1 MTSSYVDL
9 HNLSEITMDGI
20 TVSNLKC
27 DSIITTDLTVSG
39 NLTGLTTSSSSIFN
53 YTYTPSS
60 RLFTLGLANQIGSD
74 YILITDGSGV
84 FHVVLF
90 SPLIYPLLSATSPIL
105 YNNATGV
112 FSFDSSA
119 NLTFTGLI
127 TATNNTLSTISQANK
142 VYVTPTSVNTNYF
155 FPMFTSITAG
165 YKDFV
170 CESNTTFYY
179 NPVTDQLT
187 SSNFTGSVTIK
198 TNSYQGLTTSS
209 AITIGNAL
217 NTITMAGGITAST
230 GLNIPTGQTYKINS
244 VAINTDNVLSTGA
257 TNKYLNSLTAT
268 SPILYNSG
276 TYVVSLDTTANI
288 IFTGLITATSN
299 VLSTVSQS
307 NLINVTNTVSA
318 SNYSLLFNT
327 ASAGYKSVFS
337 NANLYYHAFLQRLY
351 TTNLTVSNNLTVSTT
366 LNVLNFTSTGTFSV
380 PDYSITNVMLEWSN
394 IELNG
399 QPMVLGGT
407 YSIPALSIT
416 NGMLASNSVT
426 LPKIDSS
433 VYSTTN
439 TASKLVQRDAFGTIN
454 VGSVKCNIVEYAS
467 SALVPCTINVSVVV
481 PTTFPS
487 VSTAQMGYYQN
498 DYVSLSGATVTLGSV
513 VLYGIELVG

>member
-39 NLTGLTTSSSSIFN
+39 NLTGLLTTTNSIFN
-53 YTYTPSS
+53 YTYNSS
-60 RLFTLGLANQIGSD
+60 TRTFNLTLQNQAGID
-74 YILITDGSGV
+74 YILITDSSGV
-84 FHVVLF
+84 PQWVLF
-90 SPLIYPLLSATSPIL
+90 TPLIYPLLSATAPIL
-105 YNNATGV
+105 YNNITGV
-112 FSFDSSA
+112 FSLDTTIA
-119 NLTFTGLI
+119 QNETFTGLI

-217 NTITMAGGITAST
+217 NTITMAGSITAST

-337 NANLYYHAFLQRLY
+337 NANLYYQAFLQRLY
-351 TTNLTVSNNLTVSTT
+351 TTNLTVSNNLTVSTS

-380 PDYSITNVMLEWSN
+380 PDYSITNIMLEWSN
-394 IELNG
+394 IQLNG
-399 QPMVLGGT
+399 QPMV
-407 YSIPALSIT
+407 
-416 NGMLASNSVT
+416 
-426 LPKIDSS
+426 
-433 VYSTTN
+433 
-439 TASKLVQRDAFGTIN
+439 
-454 VGSVKCNIVEYAS
+454 
-467 SALVPCTINVSVVV
+467 
-481 PTTFPS
+481 
-487 VSTAQMGYYQN
+487 
-498 DYVSLSGATVTLGSV
+498 
-513 VLYGIELVG
+513 